1 MAEQSEVP
9 VAEVGVEATARE
21 PAGGGATTHP
31 AFARIAAGGARRP
44 PVADLGNVGE
54 ISEVLL
60 SLQRTAGNRAVT
72 RVVSEARAAGR
83 PVLAR
88 QNGHPPAP
96 SGFQ

>member
-9 VAEVGVEATARE
+9 VAEVGVEAAARE
-21 PAGGGATTHP
+21 PAGGGATAHP
-31 AFARIAAGGARRP
+31 AFAPIAAGGARRP

-72 RVVSEARAAGR
+72 RGPWPGCGR
-83 PVLAR
+83 RWPSTAT
-88 QNGHPPAP
+88 PPTRTRSSA
-96 SGFQ
+96 